1 MPWSLRVDP
10 RRRLGRG
17 SGETEFPTA
26 WNVDFETPVFSVGC
40 GVGPDSYERSLTVF
54 RTSSSAITEL
64 TAKNNPRSV
73 TTKSIATSRGL
84 FLRALIIG
92 GSIWRF
98 IGAVDAR
105 LRSWRMKLLSVIEAS
120 WVTGPAKI
128 LLDFALL
135 ARQLPPEE
143 RVETS
148 VITFEREGSTAR
160 NFFLETLQQYGI
172 PAVTIRQRSVTD
184 RRTVPALQ
192 DAFRR
197 FQPDILETNAVKSHF
212 WMRLAGLGKL
222 RPWVAVHHG
231 YTTTDLKMR
240 LYNQM
245 DRWSLRAPARI
256 IAVSQ
261 AFQQQLCDRGVPRER
276 ITVLHCAVSPDW
288 MQRSSDKASL
298 RRELGVGQ
306 DERVVLTVGR
316 LSHEKAHADLVA
328 ALSHLREEAPV
339 RLIIVGEGPERKR
352 IEEAAR
358 GLGVDRRV
366 TLTGFLSDPR
376 PYYAI
381 ADVFAMSSLTEGSP
395 MALLEAMA
403 ARVPVVATAV
413 GGIRRSSRTGKARY
427 WCPRTIR
434 RL

>member
-1 MPWSLRVDP
+1 M
-10 RRRLGRG
+10 
-17 SGETEFPTA
+17 
-26 WNVDFETPVFSVGC
+26 
-40 GVGPDSYERSLTVF
+40 
-54 RTSSSAITEL
+54 
-64 TAKNNPRSV
+64 
-73 TTKSIATSRGL
+73 
-84 FLRALIIG
+84 
-92 GSIWRF
+92 
-98 IGAVDAR
+98 
-105 LRSWRMKLLSVIEAS
+105 
-120 WVTGPAKI
+120 
-128 LLDFALL
+128 
-135 ARQLPPEE
+135 
-143 RVETS
+143 ETS

-212 WMRLAGLGKL
+212 WMRLAGLGKV

-261 AFQQQLCDRGVPRER
+261 AFQQQLCDRGVPRDR

-288 MQRSSDKASL
+288 MQGSSDKASV

-328 ALSHLREEAPV
+328 ALSHLRE
-339 RLIIVGEGPERKR
+339 
-352 IEEAAR
+352 
-358 GLGVDRRV
+358 
-366 TLTGFLSDPR
+366 
-376 PYYAI
+376 
-381 ADVFAMSSLTEGSP
+381 
-395 MALLEAMA
+395 
-403 ARVPVVATAV
+403 
-413 GGIRRSSRTGKARY
+413 GGRCG
-427 WCPRTIR
+427 
-434 RL
+434 